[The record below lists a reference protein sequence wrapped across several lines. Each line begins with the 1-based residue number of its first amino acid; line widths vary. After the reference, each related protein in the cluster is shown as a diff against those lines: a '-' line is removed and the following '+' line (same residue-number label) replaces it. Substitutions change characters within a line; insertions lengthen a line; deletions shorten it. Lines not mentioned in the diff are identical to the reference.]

1 MRMSQKEKTA
11 RATLAVTLV
20 IFLSKAFG
28 FVRESI
34 IAAYF
39 GTRMQADAYAAAYG
53 TYYVPILLFGSCI
66 SSTLIPL
73 YVQTRAD
80 RGLAEADRLASNA
93 VNIFAAFGLMTAA
106 LMYVFARP
114 IIRLLYGGFG
124 PAQTDLAVEL
134 MRIMLPALVFAIAA
148 LVLLNILNA
157 QERFVVAQMTGFPLS
172 VCVVL
177 AAVLFS
183 RRYGVQALAWGVFCA
198 AILQVVV
205 QLPALVRSFRYRW
218 VFDPGAPAIRR
229 MLALAVPAILS
240 MSATEINNIVD
251 KSMAS
256 GLEVGAISAMNYA
269 FRLVAFV
276 QGVLVVPLMTVM
288 FSRMSG
294 RAAKKDAKGVVELF
308 RECAEA
314 ICAIVLPVTIIA
326 SVLSRGVIRFA
337 FMRGA
342 FNEHS
347 LVMTSGVFAMY
358 ILGETAFGIRDL
370 LNRVFHSMQD
380 TKTPMFVALFM
391 IVINIILNLICIRF
405 LGLNGLALSTTIAG
419 LISVTLLIL
428 LLRRRTG
435 PIGMRASAMEFARI
449 AVSSLI
455 AGTVCFVLSQ
465 LKNEP
470 QGLIPL
476 IGYLALIGGG
486 SALVYLA
493 SAWLL
498 GSRNIR
504 NLGGLLRRRAS

>member
-1 MRMSQKEKTA
+1 MSQKEQTA
-11 RATLAVTLV
+11 RTTLAVTLV
-20 IFLSKAFG
+20 ILLSKAFG

-34 IAAYF
+34 VAAYF

-73 YVQTRAD
+73 YVQTRTD
-80 RGLAEADRLASNA
+80 RGLRAANRLASNA
-93 VNIFAAFGLMTAA
+93 VNIFTSFGLMVAA
-106 LMYVFARP
+106 AMYLLADP
-114 IIRLLYGGFG
+114 LIGLLYGGFG
-124 PAQTDLAVEL
+124 PEQHHLAVEL
-134 MRIMLPALVFAIAA
+134 MRIMLPALFFAIAA
-148 LVLLNILNA
+148 LVLMNILNA
-157 QERFVVAQMTGFPLS
+157 QERFVVAQLTGFPLS

-183 RRYGVQALAWGVFCA
+183 RKFGAQSLAWGVFCA
-198 AILQVVV
+198 AILQVAI
-205 QLPALVRSFRYRW
+205 QLPALRKSFRYRW
-218 VFDPGAPAIRR
+218 VFDPADPAIRR
-229 MLALAVPAILS
+229 MLRLAVPAILS

-269 FRLVAFV
+269 FRLVTFV

-347 LVMTSGVFAMY
+347 LMLTSGVFAMY

-391 IVINIILNLICIRF
+391 IIINIILNLICVRF
-405 LGLNGLALSTTIAG
+405 LGLNGLALSTTISG
-419 LISVTLLIL
+419 VVSVALLML

-435 PIGMRASAMEFARI
+435 PIGMRSSAMEFLRI
-449 AVSSLI
+449 AAASLI
-455 AGTVCFVLSQ
+455 AGAVCYVLSS
-465 LKNEP
+465 LKAEP
-470 QGLIPL
+470 HGLVPL
-476 IGYLALIGGG
+476 IGYLALVGGG

-493 SAWLL
+493 AAWLL

-504 NLGGLLRRRAS
+504 NLRAIIRRRTN

>member
-1 MRMSQKEKTA
+1 M
-11 RATLAVTLV
+11 
-20 IFLSKAFG
+20 
-28 FVRESI
+28 
-34 IAAYF
+34 
-39 GTRMQADAYAAAYG
+39 
-53 TYYVPILLFGSCI
+53 PILLFGSCI

-73 YVQTRAD
+73 YVQTRTD
-80 RGLAEADRLASNA
+80 RGLDGANRLASNA
-93 VNIFAAFGLMTAA
+93 VNIFTAFGMIVAA
-106 LMYVFARP
+106 AMYLLADP
-114 IIRLLYGGFG
+114 LITLLYRGFG
-124 PAQTDLAVEL
+124 PEQHRLAVEL
-134 MRIMLPALVFAIAA
+134 MRIMLPALFFAIAA
-148 LVLLNILNA
+148 LVLQSILNA
-157 QERFVVAQMTGFPLS
+157 QERFAAAQLTGFPLS

-183 RRYGVQALAWGVFCA
+183 RRFGVQALAWGVFCA
-198 AILQVVV
+198 AIMQVVV
-205 QLPALVRSFRYRW
+205 QLPGLLRSFRYRW
-218 VFDPGAPAIRR
+218 VFDPADPAIRR
-229 MLALAVPAILS
+229 MLTLAVPAILS

-288 FSRMSG
+288 FSRMSK
-294 RAAKKDAKGVVELF
+294 RAAKKDAHGVVELF
-308 RECAEA
+308 RECSEV

-358 ILGETAFGIRDL
+358 ILGETSFGIRDL

-391 IVINIILNLICIRF
+391 ILINIILNLICIRIM
-405 LGLNGLALSTTIAG
+405 GLNGLALSTTLSG
-419 LISVTLLIL
+419 LVSVALLIL

-435 PIGMRASAMEFARI
+435 PIGMRASALEFTRI
-449 AVSSLI
+449 AVASLI
-455 AGTVCFVLSQ
+455 AGAVCFVLREIKS
-465 LKNEP
+465 EP
-470 QGLIPL
+470 QGLVPL
-476 IGYLALIGGG
+476 IGYLAVIGGG
-486 SALVYLA
+486 SVLVYLA
-493 SAWLL
+493 AAWLL

-504 NLGGLLRRRAS
+504 NLGNIIRRRAD